1 MATYYEWSQSY
12 IKGLTIS
19 EHNVNN
25 EWFNNMLTMLKDDG
39 VLYVPMLDKSFNK
52 LGEEVTTTGV
62 ELEDVDDSWYD
73 ENGGLKYE

>member
-1 MATYYEWSQSY
+1 MATYKEWSQSY
-12 IKGLTIS
+12 IKGLTTS
-19 EHNVNN
+19 EHKANN
-25 EWFNNMLTMLKDDG
+25 NWFNNMLTMLKEDG

>member
-1 MATYYEWSQSY
+1 MATYKEWSQSY
-12 IKGLTIS
+12 IKGLTTS
-19 EHNVNN
+19 EHNANN
-25 EWFNNMLTMLKDDG
+25 NWFNSMLTMLKEDG
-39 VLYVPMLDKSFNK
+39 ILYVPMLDKSFNK

>member
-12 IKGLTIS
+12 IKGLTTS

-25 EWFNNMLTMLKDDG
+25 EWFDNMLTMLKDDG

-52 LGEEVTTTGV
+52 LGEEV
-62 ELEDVDDSWYD
+62 L
-73 ENGGLKYE
+73 

>member
-12 IKGLTIS
+12 MKGLTTS
-19 EHNVNN
+19 EHNANN
-25 EWFNNMLTMLKDDG
+25 NWFNSMLTMLKEDG
-39 VLYVPMLDKSFNK
+39 ILYVPMLDKSFNK

>member
-1 MATYYEWSQSY
+1 MATYQEWSQSY

-19 EHNVNN
+19 EHNANN

-39 VLYVPMLDKSFNK
+39 ILYVPMLDKSFNK
-52 LGEEVTTTGV
+52 LGKEVTTTGV

>member
-1 MATYYEWSQSY
+1 MATYQEWSQSY

-73 ENGGLKYE
+73 ENGGLKFE